1 MDPLSIT
8 LGITTLLALAKE
20 VVFFVKEAKDA
31 SDERN
36 KFIRETSSL
45 NGMLNTLVEF
55 VNEEDPV
62 GPWLHAIS
70 ELLVRNGPIDQFSL
84 GLRQLRIK
92 VTPASGLRRLGEAL
106 VWKQI
111 KDDVKNLLSQLERLK
126 TLVGIALEL
135 DHMLVPYRVPPH
147 RTMY

>member
-31 SDERN
+31 SDERK
-36 KFIRETSSL
+36 KFVRETSSL
-45 NGMLNTLVEF
+45 NGMLNTLVDF
-55 VNEEDPV
+55 VNEEDPS

-92 VTPASGLRRLGEAL
+92 VTPASGLRKLGEAL

-135 DHMLVPYRVPPH
+135 DHMLVPYRVSPH
-147 RTMY
+147 RTMC

>member
-20 VVFFVKEAKDA
+20 VVFFIKEAKDA

-36 KFIRETSSL
+36 KFVRETSSL
-45 NGMLNTLVEF
+45 NGMLNTLVDF
-55 VNEEDPV
+55 VNEEDPN

-147 RTMY
+147 RTIY